1 MSSDKFEEIS
11 QEEYFDYFQVKN
23 EKSKLREKALDI
35 VLDIRKFEIEL
46 YWKRATYFWTFIGAA
61 LTGFIA
67 IQQIKSNEATFW
79 SVLVGCLGFVFSV
92 AWYCVNRGSKQWQ
105 ENWENHVDLLEDR
118 EIGPL
123 YKVVTGRPKHAKPFF
138 HPKGWWPRIK
148 TAIVGPGPFS
158 VSKINQIVSL
168 FVIFLWIGLVIKV
181 LLPLKLSSPIVP
193 ECAITIGISL
203 LAALIIYI
211 MGRTDKNDYKNLAA
225 TKRKTTLNPE
235 IKEKKDDKA
244 TRPANNRLHKDRS

>member
-1 MSSDKFEEIS
+1 MPSDKFEEIS
-11 QEEYFDYFQVKN
+11 QEEYFEYFGIQN
-23 EKSKLREKALDI
+23 GKSEIRKKALDI

-67 IQQIKSNEATFW
+67 IQQIKSSEATFW
-79 SVLVGCLGFVFSV
+79 SVLIGCLGFVFSV

-105 ENWENHVDLLEDR
+105 ENWENHVDLLEDS

-123 YKVVTGRPKHAKPFF
+123 YKVVTGRPKHKKPFW
-138 HPKGWWPRIK
+138 HPMGWWPRIE
-148 TAIVGPGPFS
+148 TLIVGPGPFS

-181 LLPLKLSSPIVP
+181 LPPFNLDSSIIIEYAVP
-193 ECAITIGISL
+193 ISL
-203 LAALIIYI
+203 SVFVALIIYI
-211 MGRTDKNDYKNLAA
+211 MGRTDKNDYKDLAA
-225 TKRKTTLNPE
+225 TKRKTTLKPE
-235 IKEKKDDKA
+235 FKNEKTKA
-244 TRPANNRLHKDRS
+244 NQ